1 MKSSRRRARWDSV
14 LAKTNPMQSF
24 AGSQTGVYKKLTL
37 ALTIML
43 GGLLGALPPFME
55 STSVAY
61 AAEGETTASGLLSY
75 NVGGASS
82 KSIFSDWQEGTVTQA
97 GNSYKTIVLNT
108 SAPKVVNPD
117 NGSALVF
124 NKNSF
129 DTIVNYYNSSAGGS
143 KNYDTII
150 AVIYVPDPSNPG
162 ATIPKTYKVYTA
174 SEGLLISY
182 VNLVNP
188 ALFDTQGIRNIG
200 SDYWCTPEIAQ
211 QIYQAEQAVQSSDP
225 AIKAAGEAK
234 LMQLI
239 SNGLPHLYTAQGD
252 DWQNGTMLTL
262 GTSASPFKF
271 TSRMVTLPSSPSD
284 STYSYSYQSRT
295 VGEGGVWRPMDRLES
310 TSAIVG
316 SYSIGQ
322 GWVINA
328 DGTVTQ
334 VGTTTTS
341 INNGS
346 DSGTVVTGPTA
357 ITVKDLTVGKNGTI
371 DLSYINTTGA
381 DPIANRIN
389 GGLYTAD
396 FNGTTIKRAA
406 WRTLLVQNATL
417 ADETIF
423 RLGSYRVIED
433 GGLNETTKVQKIDN
447 TTLDQVFI
455 TNGTAPDGHSQLY
468 IQLGW
473 VPGVGTTNQGAAVSE
488 ESNLAK
494 PVLLGILNGAN
505 NFTVT
510 GQTSRADGVFSQYE
524 ITPVIGQLDNY
535 FTNPADSSSHIGT
548 AWYLDSYS
556 YLDLDTVSES
566 GRSVSDNAVVMNNL
580 WKSNYLNLFRRVGNL
595 HRKGYLGEQD
605 QKENVW
611 ADTWHGKYK
620 SASGYGRQ
628 VNQTYNGMQV
638 GYDKLLNNK
647 VGKGKVYTGFSL
659 SKVEGDSHTAT
670 GGGDQESNSIGIY
683 GAWVGDK
690 GHYLDA
696 SFLAAK
702 LKDNYHLIGNTG
714 EGSIGRVNG
723 DYDTWAY
730 GLGLQY
736 GYQTP
741 RRNGWFWEPSA
752 TLFVGRTD
760 GASYRLSNNLGIQQ
774 DSYNTV
780 TGRLGLSVGKELDG
794 GSNLYAGVA
803 ALHDF
808 SGPSSI
814 RSFYGTQQR
823 ALEAAGGKDTWWEFS
838 LGGNRRISPTGVFNL
853 DLSKTVGSSI
863 GNEWR
868 INGGFNWTWSGFGSS
883 SKGAAKDSEGQTVV
897 QDPDVPV
904 KEAASVST
912 NNLMTKIQA
921 NQVNPNPDQP
931 AAAHEGMIMTSETGE
946 SSENVVQHAA
956 DSELPPADTMNEGEY
971 SFAPI
976 TVEAI
981 RPNWEKKLSPGQV
994 SIIYPEKFEGEQK
1007 DLPALLERVPGMFVQ
1022 RVSGDGHYTVAR
1034 VRGATGAQ
1042 VNVYVDG
1049 VLMNLNG
1056 DSAVNLSTIPVD
1068 NVERIEVYRG
1078 YVPARFSGSPLG
1090 GVINI
1095 ITKKPD
1101 KVGGSIS
1108 QGMKSYGGY
1117 TGNYQVTAP
1126 LGDGSLMA
1134 TYQRDIWGGD
1144 YPFTISPDNYNG
1156 HEFGDTHRRSNGY
1169 QNSNGMV
1176 KWQNDN
1182 WTVKTA
1188 WKNTHEQLPR
1198 SVSRLSPEV
1207 SSSYNYEDYHKG
1219 LYDADQNIDQ
1229 KEFQIGW
1236 RDTKGN
1242 LDWGWK
1248 LYYLDSQKNYR
1259 NVGLLRQGYTEGNF
1273 ASYPGLLWSD
1283 FHSKKWG
1290 GNLNTALKMGSS
1302 HLVEMN
1308 FEYSRETMDADGS
1321 NWKSFDDSM
1330 THLNRQFI
1338 PQYKIQ
1344 EYHLTLQDT
1353 ITLNQ
1358 GGDFKFTPV
1367 LRADRVVMD
1376 TMADNDKKWQYS
1388 GAAALQKQLNKNW
1401 SIKTSWG
1408 TYNRHPNFYELFGD
1422 GATIRPNKGAAQFFD
1437 VAGDGTWETGH
1448 QFDFSINWQGELAKA
1463 DTDTSLTWFQRRS
1476 KNQFALWQPNVPNAP
1491 ASYFPMDDAR
1501 VHGIELTH
1509 NMKWQRLNLSMAGTW
1524 QTSRYSGNNMGG
1536 NYNGMKS
1543 NISYTPEWVWNARVD
1558 YLFPGDKLN
1567 VFTEYTYT
1575 DKQFLGADD
1584 NDGRYMQA
1592 VSTVDLGFKYAF
1604 DQNWKLSAG
1613 VNDLFNKGY
1622 KLRQIGGS
1630 DSSTLAYPLAGRMYY
1645 ATMEYKF

>member
-1 MKSSRRRARWDSV
+1 MDS
-14 LAKTNPMQSF
+14 TN
-24 AGSQTGVYKKLTL
+24 V
-37 ALTIML
+37 
-43 GGLLGALPPFME
+43 
-55 STSVAY
+55 VY

-75 NVGGASS
+75 NAGVHSS
-82 KSIFSDWQEGTVTQA
+82 NNIFSDWQAGTVNQA
-97 GNSYKTIVLNT
+97 GNSYNTVVLD
-108 SAPKVVNPD
+108 SSSSPRLVNPV
-117 NGSALVF
+117 NGAALVF
-124 NKNSF
+124 NANSF
-129 DTIVNYYNSSAGGS
+129 KTIVNYYNSSAGGS
-143 KNYDTII
+143 NNYDTII
-150 AVIYVPDPSNPG
+150 AVIQVPDPANPG
-162 ATIPKTYKVYTA
+162 STIPKTYTIAQKDNSGKLV
-174 SEGLLISY
+174 SLLNYSD
-182 VNLVNP
+182 LTSP
-188 ALFDTQGIRNIG
+188 ALTG
-200 SDYWCTPEIAQ
+200 SNVANDYWKLPEIAQ
-211 QIYQAEQAVQSSDP
+211 QIYQAQQAAQSSDP
-225 AIKAAGEAK
+225 AIKAAAEAK
-234 LMQLI
+234 LIQLI
-239 SNGLPHLYTAQGD
+239 SNGLPHLYAAQGN
-252 DWQNGTMLTL
+252 DWQSGTLLTV
-262 GTSASPFKF
+262 GTSLKPVNF
-271 TSRMVTLPSSPSD
+271 TSWPITLPSSPSD
-284 STYSYSYQSRT
+284 PNYSYSYQSRI
-295 VGEGGVWRPMDRLES
+295 VGESGVWRPMDRLES

-322 GWVINA
+322 GWIINA
-328 DGTVTQ
+328 DGTITQ
-334 VGTTTTS
+334 TDNTTTS
-341 INNGS
+341 IDNGS
-346 DSGTVVTGPTA
+346 GSGTVVTGPTA

-371 DLSYINTTGA
+371 DLSYINTVGN
-381 DPIANRIN
+381 DPIANHIQGGVYPTGFKDSN
-389 GGLYTAD
+389 GRMIT
-396 FNGTTIKRAA
+396 RAA
-406 WRTLLVQNATL
+406 NRTLLVRNAALSDGTV
-417 ADETIF
+417 F
-423 RLGSYRVIED
+423 RLGSYSVMES
-433 GGLNETTKVQKIDN
+433 GGQNGTTKVQKIGGN
-447 TTLDQVFI
+447 QDQVYI
-455 TNGTAPDGHSQLY
+455 TNVTTPDGHANLY

-473 VPGVGTTNQGAAVSE
+473 VPGVGTTTQGSAASDGKG
-488 ESNLAK
+488 N
-494 PVLLGILNGAN
+494 VLLGILNGAD

-535 FTNPADSSSHIGT
+535 FTNPADSSSRIGT

-580 WKSNYLNLFRRVGNL
+580 WKSNYLNMFRRVGNL
-595 HRKGYLGEQD
+595 HRSGYMGEQD

-647 VGKGKVYTGFSL
+647 VGNGKVYTGFSL

-670 GGGDQESNSIGIY
+670 GAGDQESNSIGIY

-702 LKDNYHLIGNTG
+702 LKDNYHLTGNTG
-714 EGSIGRVNG
+714 DGSIGRVNG
-723 DYDTWAY
+723 EYDTWAY

-752 TLFVGRTD
+752 ALFVGRTD
-760 GASYRLSNNLGIQQ
+760 GVSYRLSNNLGIRQ

-808 SGPSSI
+808 TGPSSI
-814 RSFYGTQQR
+814 GSFYGTQQR
-823 ALEAAGGKDTWWEFS
+823 ALETAGGKDTWWEFS
-838 LGGNRRISPTGVFNL
+838 LGGNRRISPAGVFNL

-868 INGGFNWTWSGFGSS
+868 INGGFNWTWGGFGGNG
-883 SKGAAKDSEGQTVV
+883 KGTAKDSEGQTGVIPHNNTTV
-897 QDPDVPV
+897 ILGQAPDKAV
-904 KEAASVST
+904 KEAASLST
-912 NNLMTKIQA
+912 NDLTAKIQE
-921 NQVNPNPDQP
+921 NKVNPNAEQAV
-931 AAAHEGMIMTSETGE
+931 AADEGMINTGE
-946 SSENVVQHAA
+946 SAEKVVQHAVS
-956 DSELPPADTMNEGEY
+956 SELPPGNAVNEGEY

-976 TVEAI
+976 TVEAV

-994 SIIYPEKFEGEQK
+994 SVIYPEKFEGEQK

-1034 VRGATGAQ
+1034 VRGSTGAQ

-1068 NVERIEVYRG
+1068 NVERVEVYRG

-1095 ITKKPD
+1095 VTKKPD
-1101 KVGGSIS
+1101 KIGGSIS

-1134 TYQRDIWGGD
+1134 TYQRDIWDGD
-1144 YPFTISPDNYNG
+1144 FPFTINPENLMGNT
-1156 HEFGDTHRRSNGY
+1156 EFGDTNRRSNGY

-1176 KWQNDN
+1176 KWQNDK

-1188 WKNTHEQLPR
+1188 WKNMHEQLPR

-1248 LYYLDSQKNYR
+1248 LYYLDSQKSYR
-1259 NVGLLRQGYTEGNF
+1259 DVGLLRQGFTEGKF

-1308 FEYSRETMDADGS
+1308 FDYSRETMDADGS

-1330 THLNRQFI
+1330 TYLNRKFI
-1338 PQYKIQ
+1338 NEYKIQ

-1358 GGDFKFTPV
+1358 GGDFKLTPV

-1376 TMADNDKKWQYS
+1376 TMADNDTTWKYS
-1388 GAAALQKQLNKNW
+1388 GAAALQKQLNENW
-1401 SIKTSWG
+1401 SLKTSWG

-1422 GATIRPNKGAAQFFD
+1422 GATIRPNKGAAKFFD
-1437 VAGDGTWETGH
+1437 VAGNGTWETGH
-1448 QFDFSINWQGELAKA
+1448 QFDFGINWQGKLAKA
-1463 DTDTSLTWFQRRS
+1463 DTNTSLTWFQRRS

-1501 VHGIELTH
+1501 VHGIELTQ

-1524 QTSRYSGNNMGG
+1524 QTSKYSGNNMGG

-1543 NISYTPEWVWNARVD
+1543 NISYTPEWVWNARLD
-1558 YLFPGDKLN
+1558 YLFPGDKMN

-1592 VSTVDLGFKYAF
+1592 LSTVDLGLKYAF

-1622 KLRQIGGS
+1622 DLRQINGS
-1630 DSSTLAYPLAGRMYY
+1630 YSSTLAYPLAGRMYY